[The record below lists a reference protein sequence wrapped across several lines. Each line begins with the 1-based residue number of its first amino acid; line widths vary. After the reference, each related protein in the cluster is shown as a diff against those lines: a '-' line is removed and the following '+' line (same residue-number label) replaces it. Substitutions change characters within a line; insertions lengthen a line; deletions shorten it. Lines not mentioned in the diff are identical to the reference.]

1 VTPHDAH
8 LSDAAIRHLRET
20 IDRPDA
26 GDRFEVQAL
35 IGQGGMGR
43 VYQVHDRLL
52 GRDVA
57 LKVLSLDAETA
68 SLAERLGREARVLAQ
83 LEHPGIAAIHDAGI
97 LTDGR
102 PYYLM
107 RLVRGVSL
115 ADPTAIRTRGERLRV
130 FLRICD
136 AVSFAHARGIVHRDL
151 KPGNVMIGEFGDV
164 VVLDWGVAK
173 VLRDATVA
181 TSSSSTG
188 SVEPVANADETRDG
202 VVVGTPGFM
211 APEQAAGSSR
221 DVDARSDVYSLGALL
236 QFLLSAGEATPVPRA
251 LSAIIARATAGDPAS
266 RYPQVIQLADDVRRW
281 LDAEPVSAY
290 RETVVERLARGYA
303 RNRTLVLLLLS
314 YAVVRVTILV
324 WRGV

>member
-1 VTPHDAH
+1 MSTRD
-8 LSDAAIRHLRET
+8 LSDAAIRYLRET

-26 GDRFEVQAL
+26 GERFDVQAL

-57 LKVLSLDAETA
+57 LKVLSLEAETA

-83 LEHPGIAAIHDAGI
+83 LEHPGIAAIHDAGT

-164 VVLDWGVAK
+164 VVLDWGAAK
-173 VLRDATVA
+173 VLRDATEA
-181 TSSSSTG
+181 ASSASTDG
-188 SVEPVANADETRDG
+188 AEPMANDDETRDG

-221 DVDARSDVYSLGALL
+221 DVDARADVYSLGALL
-236 QFLLSAGEATPVPRA
+236 HSLLSVDEAAPMPRA
-251 LSAIIARATAGDPAS
+251 LSAIIARAMAREPAS
-266 RYPQVIQLADDVRRW
+266 RYPEVTQLGDDVRRW

-290 RETVVERLARGYA
+290 RETVVERIARGYT